1 MPLANYVARARKRL
15 KLTQIELGDTLGV
28 SRWTIARL
36 EEGRDE
42 DIPERTR
49 LAIAGLLTARRAKR
63 KKKQTR

>member
-1 MPLANYVARARKRL
+1 MRKPNFVERARKRL
-15 KLTQIELGDTLGV
+15 RLTQIELGEKLGV

-49 LAIAGLLTARRAKR
+49 LAIAGLLAARRTKR
-63 KKKQTR
+63 KKK